1 MKSCLNIP
9 KITLI
14 TAFAVFFA
22 TLQAQKP
29 ADAARI
35 NRLTNDV
42 TYLASDA
49 LEGRQT
55 GSPGEKLS
63 ADYIVGQMQAAGL
76 KPMKNEW
83 FQTFEII
90 KLRIAKPQTVL
101 AFMSPSG
108 EAMQL
113 KLNEDFYPISQS
125 GIADSAE
132 GAVVDC
138 GYGLVLRDSSNRDDF
153 AAAGDLKGNIAVVR
167 LGFAGDAENPHSPLS
182 AVSDINTKI
191 REAIAHGA
199 AGILF
204 LPGSSAA
211 EAPKG
216 ELERYAKTL
225 NMPIFYLKKP
235 FQGEFPK
242 GVRLQMKS
250 HIAVFKATAHNVIGV
265 SGKYKRKKNNI
276 IVCAHH
282 DHLGIN
288 EYGGSRYTGPQ
299 AIHNGADDNASGVAA
314 MLELSRSLKGLKYKK
329 NNLVFVAFS
338 GEELGLL
345 GSKHFVQQCPVPR
358 QKISYVVNIDM
369 LGRLDPQN
377 KTLLVN
383 GVGTSPV
390 WKTTLA
396 ALKTDTNR
404 IKIATTESGL
414 GPSDHASFYLEGIP
428 VLHFFTGQHED
439 YHKPSD
445 DADKINYSGMEAAVD
460 VIEQVISAN
469 TGKKKPAFMKTKDA
483 TPGRSSFKVTLGV
496 MPDYTFTGTGMR
508 LDGVSD
514 GRPAMKAGLQ
524 RGDIITRVGA
534 ISINSVSDYMNA
546 LGKFEK
552 GQKTEVTYLRD
563 GKSLTTNVEF

>member
-1 MKSCLNIP
+1 
-9 KITLI
+9 
-14 TAFAVFFA
+14 
-22 TLQAQKP
+22 
-29 ADAARI
+29 
-35 NRLTNDV
+35 
-42 TYLASDA
+42 
-49 LEGRQT
+49 
-55 GSPGEKLS
+55 
-63 ADYIVGQMQAAGL
+63 
-76 KPMKNEW
+76 
-83 FQTFEII
+83 
-90 KLRIAKPQTVL
+90 
-101 AFMSPSG
+101 
-108 EAMQL
+108 MQL

-125 GIADSAE
+125 GVADSAE

-153 AAAGDLKGNIAVVR
+153 AAAGDLKGNIAIVR
-167 LGFAGDAENPHSPLS
+167 LGFAGDSENPHSPLS

-204 LPGSSAA
+204 LPGSSAV

-216 ELERYAKTL
+216 ELERYASTV
-225 NMPIFYLKKP
+225 NMPVFFMKKP
-235 FQGEFPK
+235 FHGEFPR

-390 WKTTLA
+390 WKTTLSA
-396 ALKTDTNR
+396 IKSDTNQIR
-404 IKIATTESGL
+404 IATTESGL

-445 DADKINYSGMEAAVD
+445 DADKINYSGMEAAVNI
-460 VIEQVISAN
+460 IEQVISAN
-469 TGKKKPAFMKTKDA
+469 TGKKKPAFTKTKDA

-563 GKSLTTNVEF
+563 GISLTTNVEF